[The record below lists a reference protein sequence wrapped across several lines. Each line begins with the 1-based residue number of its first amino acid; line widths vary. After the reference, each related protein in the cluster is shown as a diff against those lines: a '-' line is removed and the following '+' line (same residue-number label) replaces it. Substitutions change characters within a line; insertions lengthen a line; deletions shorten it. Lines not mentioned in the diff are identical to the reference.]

1 MTDAQIFE
9 KLKIYCEYELQMAIN
24 YRPSANL
31 AFTRA
36 YGAMMYTSNYLCENW
51 TDVAVWWE
59 NDMWNRFMKVL
70 KGEM

>member
-1 MTDAQIFE
+1 MTDAQILE
-9 KLKIYCEYELQMAIN
+9 KLKMYCESELKDAMK
-24 YRPSANL
+24 YRHNANL

-36 YGAMMYTSNYLCENW
+36 YGAMMYTANILCEDG

>member
-1 MTDAQIFE
+1 MTDAKFLE
-9 KLKIYCEYELQMAIN
+9 KLKKYCEFELKTAIN
-24 YRPSANL
+24 YRHDANL

-36 YGAMMYTSNYLCENW
+36 YGAMMYTANYLCEDG